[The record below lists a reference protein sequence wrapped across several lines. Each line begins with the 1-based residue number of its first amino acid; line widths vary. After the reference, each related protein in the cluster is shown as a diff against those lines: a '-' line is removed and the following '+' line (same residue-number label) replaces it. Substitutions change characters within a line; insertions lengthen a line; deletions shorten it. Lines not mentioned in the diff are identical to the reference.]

1 MNDEIA
7 KETKKSPDAWN
18 PFASTSSH
26 GLRTRAQGFS
36 NSKRVVF
43 FFIILIGRG
52 GEHDVFQISAV
63 AVFDT
68 MSVSRSSAGKFHRL

>member
-1 MNDEIA
+1 M
-7 KETKKSPDAWN
+7 TRLPKKQKN
-18 PFASTSSH
+18 PPTPGTLLRLPAPTASAQE
-26 GLRTRAQGFS
+26 LRGFQTP
-36 NSKRVVF
+36 NVLFF

>member
-1 MNDEIA
+1 M
-7 KETKKSPDAWN
+7 TRLPKKQKN
-18 PFASTSSH
+18 PPTPGTLLRLPAPTASAQE
-26 GLRTRAQGFS
+26 LRGFQTPS
-36 NSKRVVF
+36 VLF
-43 FFIILIGRG
+43 FLIILIGRG